1 MGIND
6 LKKAVDSLSDA
17 LVEWLTYIRNPLRS
31 CTRLLS
37 TSEEDQSKIKLAINI
52 MTVNFVIS
60 LIILTPLYY
69 FVGISFKSLE
79 FHLPAFLLSA
89 VTVLWCAAAFHIGF
103 RIFSIESRFEDT
115 LLIYSIC
122 VGCYS
127 PIVIFVSYPA
137 AMQFVIA
144 LKDARVHQLGFEG
157 TFSVYMALQDNA
169 SPIANLSKTL
179 GGLMVPVSL
188 VPLGLFAEAISK
200 QYAVSRRNVLSSM
213 SFSMGVVAI
222 LPGLAL
228 SLLYYVLIYIFA
240 SDQIPK

>member
-6 LKKAVDSLSDA
+6 LKKAFGSLSDV

-52 MTVNFVIS
+52 MIVNFVIS

-79 FHLPAFLLSA
+79 FHLPAFFLSA
-89 VTVLWCAAAFHIGF
+89 VTVLWGAAAFHIGF
-103 RIFSIESRFEDT
+103 HIFRIESHFADT

-127 PIVIFVSYPA
+127 
-137 AMQFVIA
+137 
-144 LKDARVHQLGFEG
+144 
-157 TFSVYMALQDNA
+157 
-169 SPIANLSKTL
+169 
-179 GGLMVPVSL
+179 
-188 VPLGLFAEAISK
+188 
-200 QYAVSRRNVLSSM
+200 
-213 SFSMGVVAI
+213 
-222 LPGLAL
+222 
-228 SLLYYVLIYIFA
+228 
-240 SDQIPK
+240 